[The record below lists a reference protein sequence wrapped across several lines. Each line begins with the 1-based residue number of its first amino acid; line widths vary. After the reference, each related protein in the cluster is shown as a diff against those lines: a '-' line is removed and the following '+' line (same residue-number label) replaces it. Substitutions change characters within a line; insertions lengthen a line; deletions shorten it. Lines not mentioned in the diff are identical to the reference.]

1 MPKLAI
7 IGGSGLA
14 ELSGLEVARR
24 EVVKT
29 PYGEPS
35 AAVTH
40 GIFGETELAFLAR
53 HGDEHRIPPHKIN
66 YRANI
71 WALEHA
77 GVETIIAVA
86 AVGGI
91 HTELAPGSLVIP
103 HQIIDYTWSRPQTFF
118 EGGNDAVVHID
129 FTSPYSE
136 ELRGM
141 LLRAA
146 GEAGMDVAERGVYG
160 VTQGP
165 RLETAAEIDR
175 LDRDGCDIVGMTAMP
190 EAALARELHLE
201 YAACAVVVN
210 AAAGR
215 GSDTITMESIEAN
228 LNVGMEKVRLLLEHA
243 LPLISYGAG

>member
-1 MPKLAI
+1 MPRLAV

-14 ELSGLEVARR
+14 QLTGLEVARR
-24 EVVKT
+24 ELLKT

-35 AAVTH
+35 APVTH
-40 GIFGETELAFLAR
+40 GTFGETELAFLAR
-53 HGDEHRIPPHKIN
+53 HGDEHHIPPHEIN

-71 WALEHA
+71 WALKHV
-77 GVETIIAVA
+77 GVEIIIAVA
-86 AVGGI
+86 AVGAI
-91 HTELAPGSLVIP
+91 HAGLAPGSLVIP

-118 EGGNDAVVHID
+118 EGGNASVVHID

-136 ELRGM
+136 ELRGT

-146 GEAGMDVAERGVYG
+146 EEARIDVAESGTYG

-165 RLETAAEIDR
+165 RFETAAEIDR
-175 LDRDGCDIVGMTAMP
+175 LERDGCDIVGMTAMP
-190 EAALARELHLE
+190 EAALARELHLK
-201 YAACAVVVN
+201 YATCAVVVN

-228 LNVGMEKVRLLLEHA
+228 LNVGMAKVRLLLVHA
-243 LPLISYGAG
+243 LALTL

>member
-1 MPKLAI
+1 MPKLAV

-14 ELSGLEVARR
+14 QLSGLEVSRR

-35 AAVTH
+35 AAVTR
-40 GIFGETELAFLAR
+40 GSFGETELAFLAR
-53 HGDEHRIPPHKIN
+53 HGDEHQIPPHQIN

-71 WALEHA
+71 WALKLV
-77 GVETIIAVA
+77 GVERIIAVA

-91 HTELAPGSLVIP
+91 HAELAPGALVIP
-103 HQIIDYTWSRPQTFF
+103 HQIVDYTWSRPQTFF
-118 EGGNDAVVHID
+118 EDGKGAVVHID
-129 FTSPYSE
+129 FTRPYSE
-136 ELRGM
+136 GLRGL

-146 GEAGMDVAERGVYG
+146 RQAGIDVAESGTYG

-175 LDRDGCDIVGMTAMP
+175 LERDGCDIVGMTAMP
-190 EAALARELHLE
+190 EAALARELDLE
-201 YAACAVVVN
+201 YATCAVVVN

-215 GSDTITMESIEAN
+215 GGDTITMESIEAN
-228 LNVGMEKVRLLLEHA
+228 LNVGIEKVRLLFEHA
-243 LPLISYGAG
+243 LPLIL

>member
-1 MPKLAI
+1 MPKLAV

-14 ELSGLEVARR
+14 QLSGLEVSRR

-35 AAVTH
+35 AAVTR
-40 GIFGETELAFLAR
+40 GSFGETELAFLAR
-53 HGDEHRIPPHKIN
+53 HGDEHQIPPHQIN

-71 WALEHA
+71 WALKLV
-77 GVETIIAVA
+77 GVERIIAVA

-91 HTELAPGSLVIP
+91 HAELAPGALVIP
-103 HQIIDYTWSRPQTFF
+103 HQIVDYTWSRPQTFF
-118 EGGNDAVVHID
+118 EDGKGAVVHID
-129 FTSPYSE
+129 FTRPYSE
-136 ELRGM
+136 GLRGV

-146 GEAGMDVAERGVYG
+146 RQAGIDVAESGTYG

-175 LDRDGCDIVGMTAMP
+175 LERDGCDIVGMTAMP
-190 EAALARELHLE
+190 EAALARELDLE
-201 YAACAVVVN
+201 YATCAVVVN

-215 GSDTITMESIEAN
+215 GGDTITMESIEAN
-228 LNVGMEKVRLLLEHA
+228 LNVGIEKVRLLFEHA
-243 LPLISYGAG
+243 LPLIL

>member
-1 MPKLAI
+1 MPKLAV

-14 ELSGLEVARR
+14 QLSGLEVSRR

-35 AAVTH
+35 AAVTR
-40 GIFGETELAFLAR
+40 GSFGETELAFLAR
-53 HGDEHRIPPHKIN
+53 HGDEHQIPPHQIN

-71 WALEHA
+71 WALKLV
-77 GVETIIAVA
+77 GVERIIAVA

-91 HTELAPGSLVIP
+91 HAELAPGALVIP
-103 HQIIDYTWSRPQTFF
+103 HQIVDYTWSRPQTFF
-118 EGGNDAVVHID
+118 EDGKDAVVHID
-129 FTSPYSE
+129 FTRPYSE
-136 ELRGM
+136 GLRGV

-146 GEAGMDVAERGVYG
+146 RQAGIDVAESGTYG

-175 LDRDGCDIVGMTAMP
+175 LERDGCDIVGMTAMP
-190 EAALARELHLE
+190 EAALARELDLE
-201 YAACAVVVN
+201 YATCAVVVN

-215 GSDTITMESIEAN
+215 GGDTITMESIEAN
-228 LNVGMEKVRLLLEHA
+228 LNVGIEKVRLLFKHA
-243 LPLISYGAG
+243 LPLIL